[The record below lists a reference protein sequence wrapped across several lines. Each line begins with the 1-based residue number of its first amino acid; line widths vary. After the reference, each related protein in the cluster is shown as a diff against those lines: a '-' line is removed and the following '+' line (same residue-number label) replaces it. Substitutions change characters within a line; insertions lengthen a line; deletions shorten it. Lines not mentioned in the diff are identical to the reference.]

1 MDLILRYLICL
12 LLGLIIICVPTAYEL
27 ASEDHASHGALNA
40 AAMIVAWL
48 AVYVTWKWTGP
59 A

>member
-1 MDLILRYLICL
+1 MGLILRFLICV

-27 ASEDHASHGALNA
+27 VSEDHASHGALNA
-40 AAMIVAWL
+40 AAMIVAWV
-48 AVYVTWKWTGP
+48 AIHFTWKWTGS